1 MAETL
6 PPGIDTT
13 RPNVARVYDYLLDG
27 KDNFAADR
35 ELAEQLLGIV
45 PGMRES
51 AHDNRSFVCAA
62 VARAAADGVTQFL
75 DLGAGL
81 PTQPATHEAA
91 REINPAV
98 RVAYVDIDR
107 VAVIHAQ
114 SLLATGDGLVAFR
127 ADLTDPEAVFAEPG
141 LASTLDLTQP
151 TGIIIAGVAHFV
163 AGGLMREITAA
174 YLSRVPP
181 GSWLILTVGR
191 AEDEDTTD
199 TLQPAYT
206 AAETFRHS
214 VADFTSFFAGTDI
227 VPPGITEARRW
238 IAGVSAPLP
247 KHGVY
252 ALAGAGIKKPNS

>member
-45 PGMRES
+45 PGMKES
-51 AHDNRSFVCAA
+51 ARDNRSFVCAA
-62 VARAAADGVTQFL
+62 AARAAEGGITQIL

-81 PTQPATHEAA
+81 PTHPAAHEAA

-98 RVAYVDIDR
+98 RVVYVDIDP
-107 VAVIHAQ
+107 VAVVHAQ
-114 SLLATGDGLVAFR
+114 ALLAKGDGLVAFR
-127 ADLTDPEAVFAEPG
+127 ADLTDPASVFAEPH
-141 LASTLDLTQP
+141 LADTLDLSQP
-151 TGIIIAGVAHFV
+151 TGIIIGGVAHFV
-163 AGGLMREITAA
+163 AAGLMRETTAA

-181 GSWLILTVGR
+181 GSWLIISAGH
-191 AEDEDTTD
+191 AEDEDTSSA
-199 TLQPAYT
+199 LQPAFT

-214 VADFTSFFAGTDI
+214 LEDFTSFFAGTDI

-238 IAGVSAPLP
+238 IAGVSAPPP
-247 KHGVY
+247 KRGVY
-252 ALAGAGIKKPNS
+252 VLAGAGVKR